1 MAIDQQWIGDIP
13 RYYGQFIYIDIV
25 YVIDQ
30 RDASALSCV
39 GWLHDP
45 NIFLA
50 IVLLQL
56 LIMLIKLTELI
67 WQDVGVR
74 YKVKMLFAES
84 LLHSDNVEAK
94 PVFPCNF
101 VTLREVVNLLVL
113 VQAFVQVALAA
124 G

>member
-39 GWLHDP
+39 GWLYDP
-45 NIFLA
+45 NILLA

-56 LIMLIKLTELI
+56 LIMLVKLTELI

-74 YKVKMLFAES
+74 YKVKMLFAIS

-101 VTLREVVNLLVL
+101 VTLREVVDLLVL

>member
-13 RYYGQFIYIDIV
+13 RYHGQFIHIDIV

-30 RDASALSCV
+30 LDASALSCI
-39 GWLHDP
+39 GWLYDP
-45 NIFLA
+45 NILLA

-56 LIMLIKLTELI
+56 LIMLVKLTELI

-74 YKVKMLFAES
+74 YKVKMLFAKS
-84 LLHSDNVEAK
+84 LLHSDNIKAK

-101 VTLREVVNLLVL
+101 VTLREVVDLLVL

>member
-39 GWLHDP
+39 GWLYDP
-45 NIFLA
+45 NILLA

-56 LIMLIKLTELI
+56 LIMLVKLTELI

-74 YKVKMLFAES
+74 YKVKMLFAKS

-101 VTLREVVNLLVL
+101 VTLREVVDLLVL